1 MSGRAAVRAPTND
14 DIGRIGGAV
23 LDELPEP
30 FRGHVRDVPIR
41 VEDFPDD
48 ETVCEMEL
56 ESPFDILGLY
66 RGIPIGHDAEL
77 GPPRGEVDMIF
88 LYRRPILDRWCEGE
102 ETLEE
107 IVRDTLL
114 HEIGHH
120 LGMDEDDLERIGL
133 G

>member
-1 MSGRAAVRAPTND
+1 MRGRAAARAPTSD
-14 DIGRIGGAV
+14 DIGRIGEAV

-30 FRGHVRDVPIR
+30 FRGHVLGVPIR

-48 ETVCEMEL
+48 ETVREMEL

-66 RGIPIGHDAEL
+66 RGVPIGHDVDL
-77 GPPRGEVDMIF
+77 GPPRSSVDMIF
-88 LYRRPILDRWCEGE
+88 LYRRPILDRWSEGDL
-102 ETLEE
+102 TLEE

-120 LGMDEDDLERIGL
+120 LGMDEDDLARIGL
-133 G
+133 A

>member
-1 MSGRAAVRAPTND
+1 MTGPSEARAPTSE
-14 DIGRIGGAV
+14 DIGRIGEAV
-23 LDELPEP
+23 LEALPEP
-30 FRGHVRDVPIR
+30 FRSHVGGVPVR

-48 ETVCEMEL
+48 ETVADMEL

-66 RGIPIGHDAEL
+66 RGVPIGHDAEL
-77 GPPRGEVDMIF
+77 GPPRSSVDMIF
-88 LYRRPILDRWCEGE
+88 LYRRPILDRWCEGD

-120 LGMDEDDLERIGL
+120 LGMDEDDLARIGL
-133 G
+133 A